1 MENKI
6 FHLKVNSQGLDSW
19 ISMIGEEVVGHIYM
33 QVQLDNKIKFLDA
46 WVHPGY
52 RRMGIYRNLWEIRWN
67 YVNDNYKGYIVYDWC
82 KDNSLPLLLEKGFDL
97 GEKATYVEKKI

>member
-6 FHLKVNSQGLDSW
+6 VHVKANSQGLDSW

-33 QVQLDNKIKFLDA
+33 QIQLDNKIKFLDA
-46 WVHPGY
+46 WVHPDY
-52 RRMGIYRNLWEIRWN
+52 RRMGIYRSLWEARWD
-67 YVNDNYKGYIVYDWC
+67 YVNENYKNYLVYAWC

-97 GEKATYVEKKI
+97 GEKVTYVEKKI